1 MAPHHGSVSF
11 ILGVQQEVKAF
22 IYATLHIIYP
32 EEVAATDIKPRTILG
47 TPYANGAKL
56 LFLGAGELGKET
68 MIEAQRMGI
77 EIIAVDRYANAPG
90 MQVSHRSYVTNMKS
104 ERALLAIIGKER
116 PDAIIPEI
124 EAINTDTLFRLEDE
138 GFFVAPCA
146 NAVWTAMH
154 RERLRETIA
163 STGVRTS
170 RYEYAADLNSFR
182 AACRKIG
189 FPCVSKPIMSS
200 SGKGSFFLK
209 DPKDVE
215 KAFKEAV
222 HARGSSDKIII
233 EEFVD
238 FDVEITAL
246 SVRYLNGS
254 GKPESKF
261 IRPIGHYQISGDY
274 HASWHPWTDESGMKI
289 EGLENEIY
297 DYAGR
302 IMDKLGGFGLFAHE
316 MFVDA
321 KNGKVY
327 ANETACRPHDTGLVT
342 IASMPYGYS
351 EFALHAKA
359 VLGIPIACDDR
370 VIQPQSTAAS
380 HVILSHTEGWYPQ
393 YGVESAYQPGV
404 SVMLFGKPEALDERR
419 MGVVLATSSDGVE
432 DAKRRAQRSAHMVK
446 VSAGDKW
453 TGQQITEKHYM

>member
-1 MAPHHGSVSF
+1 M
-11 ILGVQQEVKAF
+11 E
-22 IYATLHIIYP
+22 
-32 EEVAATDIKPRTILG
+32 IKPRKTLG
-47 TPYANGAKL
+47 TPYANDAKL

-77 EIIAVDRYANAPG
+77 EIVAIDRYANAPG
-90 MQVSHRSYVTNMKS
+90 MQVAHRSYVTNMKS
-104 ERALLAIIGKER
+104 ERALLAIIRRER

-146 NAVWTAMH
+146 DAVRTAMH
-154 RERLRETIA
+154 RERLREAIA

-170 RYEYAADLNSFR
+170 RYEYATNLEDFKET
-182 AACRKIG
+182 CKKIG

-209 DPKDVE
+209 SAKDVE
-215 KAFKEAV
+215 KAFKEAA
-222 HARGSSDKIII
+222 HARGSSDKIIV
-233 EEFVD
+233 EEFID

-246 SVRYLNGS
+246 SVRYLNPD
-254 GKPESKF
+254 GKAESKF
-261 IRPIGHYQISGDY
+261 VRPLGHYQISGDY
-274 HASWHPWTDESGMKI
+274 HSSWHPWTDETDQKI
-289 EGLENEIY
+289 GRIEKEIY

-327 ANETACRPHDTGLVT
+327 SNETACRPHDTGLVT
-342 IASMPYGYS
+342 IASMPCGYS
-351 EFALHAKA
+351 EFALHAKS
-359 VLGIPIACDDR
+359 VLGIPIVSEGR
-370 VIQPQSTAAS
+370 IIQPKSIAAS

-393 YGVESAYQPGV
+393 YRVEDAYQQPGV
-404 SVMLFGKPEALDERR
+404 SVLLFGKPEALNERR
-419 MGVVLATSSDGVE
+419 MGVVLATTDGRVE
-432 DAKRRAQRSAHMVK
+432 DAKRQAQQSAHTVK
-446 VSAGDKW
+446 VSTGDGW
-453 TGQQITEKHYM
+453 IGQQITEKHYK